1 MTFGPQKS
9 RNLRIHALYYLENQ
23 ACSSYI
29 IKIKTIQLLLSV
41 CAVGQTL
48 CVVMQGIFML
58 PLRQLAMRLS
68 SPVPQQWTK
77 KSEGAF
83 FCLQIW
89 PPLLANFLTL
99 WVWEIFKW
107 QLFWMKS
114 IWSDNL
120 WKGYA
125 GQSSSTKTE
134 KNEEV
139 GRLCWPN
146 LSPFGY
152 GRVCKWY
159 LFWMTSWMKIFGMTT
174 FCPWVLA
181 VLFHS
186 QLDEIFSERAFLI
199 LWILV
204 FLVQSYDHLSNLST
218 FLNRCI

>member
-1 MTFGPQKS
+1 MTFCPKKPRNS
-9 RNLRIHALYYLENQ
+9 RIPALYCLEKQ

-134 KNEEV
+134 KKW
-139 GRLCWPN
+139 RSWPP
-146 LSPFGY
+146 LLAKFIT
-152 GRVCKWY
+152 
-159 LFWMTSWMKIFGMTT
+159 L
-174 FCPWVLA
+174 WVWESL
-181 VLFHS
+181 
-186 QLDEIFSERAFLI
+186 
-199 LWILV
+199 
-204 FLVQSYDHLSNLST
+204 
-218 FLNRCI
+218 

>member
-29 IKIKTIQLLLSV
+29 VKIKTIQLLLSV

-99 WVWEIFKW
+99 WGWEIFKW

-125 GQSSSTKTE
+125 GQSSSTKME
-134 KNEEV
+134 KKMKKHYFACKY
-139 GRLCWPN
+139 GRLCRPN

-159 LFWMTSWMKIFGMTT
+159 LFWMTIWMTNIRNDNLLSMGLGSLVPFTIGWNIFWKSILNSMNS
-174 FCPWVLA
+174 C
-181 VLFHS
+181 
-186 QLDEIFSERAFLI
+186 FLGAI
-199 LWILV
+199 LWP
-204 FLVQSYDHLSNLST
+204 FK
-218 FLNRCI
+218 